1 MADLNFPSNPNV
13 GDTYNIGTRTWV
25 WNGNAW
31 QIQSAITSLDPFT
44 AKRVIVTTSTNATS
58 TATGGLVV
66 YGGAGIA
73 GNLVVGPGAITRNIN
88 YAHIISSGNFQFDGD
103 AQAGFYILRR
113 QVAAAIATALT
124 TDGTAAGTTNQIIL
138 PNNSAFSFKILVTA
152 KATTS
157 ANEGAWEF
165 NGIISKVT
173 GTASTAVKVVNKTKI
188 WSSNAA
194 YDVNVIAD
202 TVYGGLQ
209 VVATAADSNP
219 VRFVARVETV
229 EITT

>member
-13 GDTYNIGTRTWV
+13 GDTFTIGTRTWV
-25 WNGNAW
+25 WNGNGW

-58 TATGGLVV
+58 TASGGLIV

-88 YAHIISSGNFQFDGD
+88 NAHIISSGNFQYDGD

-113 QVAAAIATALT
+113 SIAAAVATALT
-124 TDGTAAGTTNQIIL
+124 TDGTTAGSTNQIIL

-165 NGIISKVT
+165 NGIISKGAGT
-173 GTASTAVKVVNKTKI
+173 GSTAVKVVNKTKI

-209 VVATAADSNP
+209 VVANAADANP